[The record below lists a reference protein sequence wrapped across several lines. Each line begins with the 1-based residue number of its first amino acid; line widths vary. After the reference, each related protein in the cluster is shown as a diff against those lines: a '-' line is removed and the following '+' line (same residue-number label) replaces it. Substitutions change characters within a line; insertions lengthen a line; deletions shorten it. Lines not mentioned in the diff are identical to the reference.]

1 MYLGA
6 LGSLLTRRSAGM
18 FSRPAI
24 GATAARP
31 TRSFHTHRDLAI
43 HSGPF
48 FYVAM
53 AGMGLGGFLYYLKK
67 GKDESAL
74 LHVHELYITD
84 FIIFVAGKLTH
95 GENSKEV
102 CVVDAFDPKLYGKR
116 STKEYD
122 ETAMK
127 EKFEQWM
134 KQYNR
139 TYRTEEEKAFRYER
153 FKIACWHVEN
163 PNRFG
168 DWTADECERY
178 HCCGGI
184 DLEQYNAEINSLIAE
199 GGIDGISDEEDRRPP
214 PSG

>member
-6 LGSLLTRRSAGM
+6 LGFLFTRRFSPGM

-31 TRSFHTHRDLAI
+31 TRSFHTLRDLGI
-43 HSGPF
+43 HSRP
-48 FYVAM
+48 FYVIM

-67 GKDESAL
+67 
-74 LHVHELYITD
+74 
-84 FIIFVAGKLTH
+84 AGKLTP
-95 GENSKEV
+95 GETSKEV

-199 GGIDGISDEEDRRPP
+199 GGIDGISDEEERRPP